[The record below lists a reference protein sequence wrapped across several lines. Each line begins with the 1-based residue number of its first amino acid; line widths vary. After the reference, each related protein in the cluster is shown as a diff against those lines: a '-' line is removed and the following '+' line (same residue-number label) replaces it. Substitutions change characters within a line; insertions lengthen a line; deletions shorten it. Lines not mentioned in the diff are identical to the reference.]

1 MCICGRFFLK
11 EKTDKDIKVKC
22 VGTLDVNKL
31 MKSQIDYIHG
41 FYNLSG
47 HDYKIKNGLL
57 IIQK

>member
-11 EKTDKDIKVKC
+11 ERTNENIKVQC
-22 VGTLDVNKL
+22 VGIFDVNKL
-31 MKSQIDYIHG
+31 MKSQIDYIRG

-47 HDYKIKNGLL
+47 HDYKVENGLL